1 MAPLPKKKHTRARKG
16 GRNAH
21 NAIKLPA
28 LSICP
33 CSRREVIQPHIACPE
48 CGNFKGRTLM
58 GDWPQ
63 VNLLEQLEP
72 VGAAATSASASED
85 SES

>member
-28 LSICP
+28 LSLCP
-33 CSRREVIQPHIACPE
+33 CSRQEVIQPHIACPE
-48 CGNFKGRTLM
+48 CGNFKGRTM
-58 GDWPQ
+58 RGDWPQ
-63 VNLLEQLEP
+63 VNLLAQVEP
-72 VGAAATSASASED
+72 VAVAAGAASED

>member
-48 CGNFKGRTLM
+48 CGNFNGRTM
-58 GDWPQ
+58 RGDWPQ
-63 VNLLEQLEP
+63 TNLLEKVQP
-72 VGAAATSASASED
+72 VAVAAGAASED

>member
-28 LSICP
+28 LSTCP
-33 CSRREVIQPHIACPE
+33 CSRQEVILRHIACPE
-48 CGNFKGRTLM
+48 CGNFKGRTM
-58 GDWPQ
+58 PGDWPQ
-63 VNLLEQLEP
+63 ANLLEQVEP
-72 VGAAATSASASED
+72 IAVAAGAASEE
-85 SES
+85 SESK

>member
-33 CSRREVIQPHIACPE
+33 CSRRVVIQPHIACPE
-48 CGNFKGRTLM
+48 CGNFKGRTM
-58 GDWPQ
+58 RGDWPQ
-63 VNLLEQLEP
+63 TNLLEKVQP
-72 VGAAATSASASED
+72 VAVAAGAASED